1 MKTILRF
8 RIMRYLTTLAL
19 LAAAGCATHKPA
31 QKNYLF
37 FPAAPDE
44 PRLQYLMSFGAESD
58 LRGASK
64 FSEFVAGQQ
73 KATRP
78 IWKPY
83 GVTIKYGKVY
93 VCDTQIGAVT
103 IADLGKGKFKLLKPE
118 GQEGMKLPVNVAV
131 DKDETCYVTD
141 AGRGQVLIYNKEG
154 HLLEAVGK
162 TGEMKPAGLAL
173 TSQRFYIT

>member
-1 MKTILRF
+1 MDKIRGVDQAVRRHGNAAMKTMLAS
-8 RIMRYLTTLAL
+8 RITQYLTIFALA
-19 LAAAGCATHKPA
+19 AAAGCATKAPEK
-31 QKNYLF
+31 KNYLF

-64 FSEFVAGQQ
+64 FSEFVAGQE
-73 KATRP
+73 KALRP

-103 IADLGKGKFKLLKPE
+103 IADLGKGKFK
-118 GQEGMKLPVNVAV
+118 
-131 DKDETCYVTD
+131 
-141 AGRGQVLIYNKEG
+141 
-154 HLLEAVGK
+154 
-162 TGEMKPAGLAL
+162 
-173 TSQRFYIT
+173 

>member
-1 MKTILRF
+1 MDKFRGVGKTGKGETNAAMKTMLAP
-8 RIMRYLTTLAL
+8 RITQYLTVLAV
-19 LAAAGCATHKPA
+19 AVAAGCATKAPEK
-31 QKNYLF
+31 KNYLF

-64 FSEFVAGQQ
+64 FSEFVAGQE
-73 KATRP
+73 KAMRP

-118 GQEGMKLPVNVAV
+118 GQEA
-131 DKDETCYVTD
+131 
-141 AGRGQVLIYNKEG
+141 
-154 HLLEAVGK
+154 
-162 TGEMKPAGLAL
+162 
-173 TSQRFYIT
+173 